1 MMTCSLIEDDVKF
14 KRVHYKRLDG
24 LDGTNNRGTTPV
36 PYHDLLVQQVVGTSH
51 DTESQVQVNMPEDNN
66 LVDNLMDLVGFV
78 EEDL

>member
-14 KRVHYKRLDG
+14 KRVRYKR